1 VIYLEQIIKKI
12 IDIDKEATDLEQR
25 TKDLI
30 EQKQNNLR
38 MYFQDI
44 EDREQK
50 KAEEK
55 IQKETN
61 FIRQETYK
69 TIKFME
75 NKKEK
80 KISNFKQIYSEN
92 KDEII
97 EKALKEILEI

>member
-1 VIYLEQIIKKI
+1 LEQIIKKI

-92 KDEII
+92 KEEII

>member
-1 VIYLEQIIKKI
+1 MEQIIKKI

-92 KDEII
+92 KEEII

>member
-1 VIYLEQIIKKI
+1 MEQIIKKI